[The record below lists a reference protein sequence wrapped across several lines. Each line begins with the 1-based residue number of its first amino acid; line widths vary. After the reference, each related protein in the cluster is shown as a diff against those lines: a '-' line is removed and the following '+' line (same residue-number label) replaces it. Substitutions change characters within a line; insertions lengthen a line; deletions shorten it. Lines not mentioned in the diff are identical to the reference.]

1 MKICLILL
9 LIILVLLLLPVKI
22 NFIYDDNLSLKYEIV
37 FRFLFL
43 KIKSSSNSSKIS
55 EKNKSKQNNKVDVKN
70 QKAIL
75 SKKSKNKKNFKN
87 SFKNSI
93 KEKFSNKS
101 LSEKISLVK
110 KAYELPG
117 KTVKKVLKTI
127 KINNIEFIYVVSG
140 EDAAD
145 IGIKYGRANML
156 VYSFYN
162 LLKKIFDVK
171 NSRIYLYP
179 DFVNYKEY
187 KKLNIEINFNVMNIL
202 IIFVGLFFKFG
213 KLYFNIN
220 K

>member
-9 LIILVLLLLPVKI
+9 LIILVLLLLPIKI
-22 NFIYDDNLSLKYEIV
+22 NFIYDDNLRLKYEIV
-37 FRFLFL
+37 FRFLFF
-43 KIKSSSNSSKIS
+43 KIKSSSNSSKIN
-55 EKNKSKQNNKVDVKN
+55 EKNKSKKNNKVDVKN

-87 SFKNSI
+87 SI

-101 LSEKISLVK
+101 LSEKISFVK
-110 KAYELPG
+110 KAYELLG
-117 KTVKKVLKTI
+117 KTLKKVLKTI

-179 DFVNYKEY
+179 DFVNYKEH
-187 KKLNIEINFNVMNIL
+187 KK
-202 IIFVGLFFKFG
+202 FFKG
-213 KLYFNIN
+213 N
-220 K
+220 

>member
-9 LIILVLLLLPVKI
+9 LIILVLLLLPIKI
-22 NFIYDDNLSLKYEIV
+22 NFIYDDNLRLKYEIV
-37 FRFLFL
+37 FRFLFF
-43 KIKSSSNSSKIS
+43 KIKSSSNSSKIN
-55 EKNKSKQNNKVDVKN
+55 EKNKSKKNNKVDVKN

-87 SFKNSI
+87 SI

-101 LSEKISLVK
+101 LSEKISFVK
-110 KAYELPG
+110 KAYELLG
-117 KTVKKVLKTI
+117 KTLKKVLKTI

-179 DFVNYKEY
+179 DFVNYKEH
-187 KKLNIEINFNVMNIL
+187 KKFNIEINFSFMNVL

-213 KLYFNIN
+213 KLYFGIN
-220 K
+220 KSE

>member
-9 LIILVLLLLPVKI
+9 LIILVLLLLPIKI
-22 NFIYDDNLSLKYEIV
+22 NFIYDDNLRLKYEMV
-37 FRFLFL
+37 FRFLFF
-43 KIKSSSNSSKIS
+43 KIKSSSNSSKIN
-55 EKNKSKQNNKVDVKN
+55 EKNKSKKNNKVDVKN

-75 SKKSKNKKNFKN
+75 SKKLKTKKN
-87 SFKNSI
+87 FKNSI

-101 LSEKISLVK
+101 LSEKISLAK
-110 KAYELPG
+110 KAYELLG
-117 KTVKKVLKTI
+117 KTLKKVLKTI

-179 DFVNYKEY
+179 DFVNYKEH
-187 KKLNIEINFNVMNIL
+187 KKFNIEINFSFMNVL

-213 KLYFNIN
+213 KLYFGIN
-220 K
+220 KSE

>member
-9 LIILVLLLLPVKI
+9 LIILVLLLLPIKI
-22 NFIYDDNLSLKYEIV
+22 NFIYDDNLRLKYEIV
-37 FRFLFL
+37 FRFLFF
-43 KIKSSSNSSKIS
+43 KIKSSSNLSKIN
-55 EKNKSKQNNKVDVKN
+55 EKNKSQKNNKVDVK
-70 QKAIL
+70 KAKATS
-75 SKKSKNKKNFKN
+75 SKKSKNKKN
-87 SFKNSI
+87 FKNSI

-101 LSEKISLVK
+101 LSEKISFVK
-110 KAYELPG
+110 KAYELLG
-117 KTVKKVLKTI
+117 KTLKKVLKTI

-179 DFVNYKEY
+179 DFVNYKEH
-187 KKLNIEINFNVMNIL
+187 KKFNIEINFSFMNIL
-202 IIFVGLFFKFG
+202 IIFVGWFFKFG
-213 KLYFNIN
+213 KLYFGIN
-220 K
+220 KSE